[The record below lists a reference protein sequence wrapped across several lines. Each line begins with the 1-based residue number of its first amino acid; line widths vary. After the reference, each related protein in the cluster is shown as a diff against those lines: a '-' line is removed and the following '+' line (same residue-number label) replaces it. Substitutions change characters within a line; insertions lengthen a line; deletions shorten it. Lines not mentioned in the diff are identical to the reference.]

1 MRALIAPRPSPG
13 QIGESRKDA
22 RRTVDATSY
31 DRPAH
36 PRHRDDNWTQPAQ
49 DAGKPPIATVI
60 KAGRLI
66 EVRAGRVHSDR
77 AILVEGER
85 IKSVGATEEIL
96 RSAPKNAAVIDLSKA
111 TVLPG
116 LIDCHT
122 HVLLQGDITQ
132 ADYDE
137 QLLKESIPYRT
148 IRATVAA
155 RTALM
160 NGFTAL
166 RDLETEGA
174 MYADVDVKRAIQ
186 RGVIPGPRMFV
197 STRAFSA
204 TGMYPLLGYSW
215 ELKMPEGVQ
224 IVDGP
229 DEIRKAVREQVKH
242 GADWI
247 KFYCD
252 RSYFMEGGKLRSKV
266 NFTEEEMRA
275 LVGEAHRLDRK
286 VAAHA
291 IGKDGIMAALKAG
304 ADTIEH
310 GDGFD
315 EESIDL
321 MVEKGVYWCPTI
333 FVTVYVSEGRSVGG
347 STIWKDMLDL
357 ERKAFGLAVKKG
369 AKIAYGTDAGG
380 YAWTENQAKEFS
392 YMVKYGMTPM
402 QAIQSATVV
411 AAELLQA
418 EANLG
423 AIEPRKYAD
432 IVAVS
437 GDPLS
442 DIAELEHVKFV
453 MKGGHV
459 YKNEIGK

>member
-1 MRALIAPRPSPG
+1 ML
-13 QIGESRKDA
+13 
-22 RRTVDATSY
+22 
-31 DRPAH
+31 RPALLLLL
-36 PRHRDDNWTQPAQ
+36 PALLGVRP
-49 DAGKPPIATVI
+49 ALAAEPATPPPLTLI
-60 KAGRLI
+60 KAGRLVD
-66 EVRAGRVHSDR
+66 VRAGRVLKDQ

-85 IKSVGATEEIL
+85 IKAVGELAAILPASVGA
-96 RSAPKNAAVIDLSKA
+96 AVVDLSTA

-148 IRATVAA
+148 IRATMAA

-160 NGFTAL
+160 NGFTAI

-174 MYADVDVKRAIQ
+174 MYADVDVKKAIQ

-197 STRAFSA
+197 STRAFSG

-215 ELKMPEGVQ
+215 ELPVPEGVQ

-229 DEIRKAVREQVKH
+229 DEIRKAVREQVKY

-252 RSYFMEGGKLRSKV
+252 RKYYLDNGTLRSKV
-266 NFTEEEMRA
+266 NFTEEEMNA

-315 EESIDL
+315 AESIDL
-321 MVEKGVYWCPTI
+321 MIQKGVYWCPTI
-333 FVTVYVSEGRSVGG
+333 YVTAFVAEGRAKAGNP
-347 STIWKDMLDL
+347 IWQQMMGLQ
-357 ERKAFGLAVKKG
+357 EKAFGLAVGKG

-380 YAWTENQAKEFS
+380 YAWTENQAKEMS
-392 YMVKYGMTPM
+392 YMVRWGMTPI
-402 QAIQSATVV
+402 QAIQSATTV
-411 AAELLQA
+411 AAQLLQS
-418 EANLG
+418 EADLG
-423 AIEPRKYAD
+423 AIEPGKFAD
-432 IVAVS
+432 IIAVTD
-437 GDPLS
+437 DPLA
-442 DIAELEHVKFV
+442 DISELEHVKFV
-453 MKGGHV
+453 MKNGTIF
-459 YKNEIGK
+459 KDEPRK

>member
-1 MRALIAPRPSPG
+1 MRRTTPALLVLALITISPRG
-13 QIGESRKDA
+13 RAQE
-22 RRTVDATSY
+22 
-31 DRPAH
+31 
-36 PRHRDDNWTQPAQ
+36 PAQ
-49 DAGKPPIATVI
+49 APPKVTIIRAGHLFDA
-60 KAGRLI
+60 
-66 EVRAGRVHSDR
+66 RAGRMLPDR
-77 AILVEGER
+77 AIVVEGER
-85 IKSVGATEEIL
+85 IKTVGPAAEVMAGAPQGATI
-96 RSAPKNAAVIDLSKA
+96 IDLSRGY
-111 TVLPG
+111 VLPG

-137 QLLKESIPYRT
+137 QLLKESIPYRA
-148 IRATVAA
+148 IRATAAA

-160 NGFTAL
+160 NGFTAI

-174 MYADVDVKRAIQ
+174 MYADVDMKRAIA
-186 RGVIPGPRMFV
+186 RGVVPGPRMFV

-252 RSYFMEGGKLRSKV
+252 RRYYLEDGKLRSKV
-266 NFTEEEMRA
+266 NSTEEEMQA

-315 EESIDL
+315 DESIDL
-321 MVEKGVYWCPTI
+321 MVRKGAYWCPTI
-333 FVTVYVSEGRSVGG
+333 YVTAFVAEGRAKAGNP
-347 STIWKDMLDL
+347 IWKTMLNL
-357 ERKAFGLAVKKG
+357 KKEAFGKAVRKG

-380 YAWTENQAKEFS
+380 YDWTENQAKEMT
-392 YMVKYGMTPM
+392 YMVDFGMTPT
-402 QAIQSATVV
+402 QAIQSATTV
-411 AAELLQA
+411 AADLLMA
-418 EANLG
+418 EKDLG
-423 AIEPRKYAD
+423 TLEAGKYAD
-432 IVAVS
+432 IVAVMAN
-437 GDPLS
+437 PLEK
-442 DIAELEHVKFV
+442 IGELEHVRFV
-453 MKGGHV
+453 MKNGVIH
-459 YKNEIGK
+459 KDETKP